1 MENTGKKIITY
12 KDTNPYSPTYN
23 TTRQET
29 VVDLDTC
36 PNEVANWVEQS
47 RSCEQIAYS
56 PSGEM
61 GNSGKSIIT
70 EKDTNPN
77 SSSYNET
84 RTRTVN
90 DLINCPLPNTGATWT
105 EESSVCEQE

>member
-1 MENTGKKIITY
+1 MANTGKKIITY

-47 RSCEQIAYS
+47 RSCEQIASS

-61 GNSGKSIIT
+61 GNSGKSIIA

-84 RTRTVN
+84 RTRTVS
-90 DLINCPLPNTGATWT
+90 DLVNRPLPNTQATWA